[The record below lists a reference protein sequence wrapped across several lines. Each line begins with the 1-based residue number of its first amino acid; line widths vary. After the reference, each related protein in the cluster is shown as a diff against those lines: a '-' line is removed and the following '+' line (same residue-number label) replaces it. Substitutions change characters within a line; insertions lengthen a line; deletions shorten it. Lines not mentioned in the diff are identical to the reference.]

1 MDSDDEDKVWF
12 MSSEALRDVK
22 AYLQVKK
29 ATGEVIEMPSGWM
42 EGGVKHSHLRTE
54 RALLSSSALLTKK
67 RVGTPEDN
75 SEEAQ
80 KPKRRR
86 SWPEID
92 PTYPSPTG
100 VLSYATAE
108 QRLTTATH
116 VAYLRFHVHVSY
128 LTFEMRLIQVMLLV
142 VPAYNDR
149 EGMQN
154 NGKTY
159 QR

>member
-29 ATGEVIEMPSGWM
+29 ATGEAIEMPSGWM

-92 PTYPSPTG
+92 PY
-100 VLSYATAE
+100 
-108 QRLTTATH
+108 
-116 VAYLRFHVHVSY
+116 VSKPN
-128 LTFEMRLIQVMLLV
+128 RGSLLC
-142 VPAYNDR
+142 NS
-149 EGMQN
+149 
-154 NGKTY
+154 
-159 QR
+159 